1 MIRRMFWLVMGI
13 TIGVLVVR
21 KLTRAAEKLTPR
33 AMAGGLGAG
42 LSDLA
47 DSIREFAHDVRAA
60 MTEREAQLRE
70 STGMDGSLGKVPAEG
85 SGAA

>member
-1 MIRRMFWLVMGI
+1 MLRRLFWLVMGV

-21 KLTRAAEKLTPR
+21 KLSRAAEKLTPR
-33 AMAGGLGAG
+33 AMAGGVGAG
-42 LSDLA
+42 LADLA

-70 STGMDGSLGKVPAEG
+70 STGMDGRLGKG
-85 SGAA
+85 SGEGVA

>member
-1 MIRRMFWLVMGI
+1 MRRLFWLVMGI

-33 AMAGGLGAG
+33 AMAGGIGAG
-42 LSDLA
+42 LADLA
-47 DSIREFAHDVRAA
+47 DSIRDFAHDVREA

-70 STGMDGSLGKVPAEG
+70 STGMDGTLGKVPGE
-85 SGAA
+85 GAA

>member
-1 MIRRMFWLVMGI
+1 MRRLFWLVMGI

-21 KLTRAAEKLTPR
+21 KLPRAAEKLTPR
-33 AMAGGLGAG
+33 AMAGGIGAG
-42 LSDLA
+42 LADLA
-47 DSIREFAHDVRAA
+47 DSIREFTHDVRAA

-70 STGMDGSLGKVPAEG
+70 STGMDGKLGKLPAEG